1 MFLPVLVGIYASVCP
16 EQRKSDWF
24 YLMQFWFQNQVFIF
38 AHFSRETE
46 MLERRSEHTDRL
58 VWCQRVSEKYQT
70 DVQSCSG
77 DTFESKSMRTRC
89 AKWSIFT
96 RKILNINF
104 WKGINGSNIGLVFF
118 RHPLGT
124 QRHLPFRIRTISA
137 TAESGKMRKIVFF
150 FQEHE
155 QAIRSG
161 HTSHPTSSAFWFLA
175 QSPSRF

>member
-1 MFLPVLVGIYASVCP
+1 MRFCQFRFGIYISVGP
-16 EQRKSDWF
+16 KQRKSDWL
-24 YLMQFWFQNQVFIF
+24 YQTQLWFQNQVFIL
-38 AHFSRETE
+38 AQFSRETE
-46 MLERRSEHTDRL
+46 MLELRSEYTDRL
-58 VWCQRVSEKYQT
+58 LWCQMVSEKYQT

-77 DTFESKSMRTRC
+77 DTFESKSTRTRC

-104 WKGINGSNIGLVFF
+104 WKGINGSNIGLIFF

-124 QRHLPFRIRTISA
+124 QRHHPFRIRTISA
-137 TAESGKMRKIVFF
+137 ISESGKLRQVVFF

-161 HTSHPTSSAFWFLA
+161 HTSHPTVRVFYHK
-175 QSPSRF
+175 